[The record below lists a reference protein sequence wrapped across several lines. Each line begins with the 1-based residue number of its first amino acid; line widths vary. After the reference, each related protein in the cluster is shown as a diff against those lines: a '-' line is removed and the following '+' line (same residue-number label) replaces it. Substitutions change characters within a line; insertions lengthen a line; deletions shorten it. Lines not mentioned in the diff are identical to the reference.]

1 MKNQQTHPHEA
12 SVPVEETM
20 NMQKKKKKKNV
31 VTIKKIKQV
40 KGI

>member
-20 NMQKKKKKKNV
+20 NMQKKKKEEECSYHKENKA
-31 VTIKKIKQV
+31 
-40 KGI
+40 G